1 MGEGGVP
8 VKQRATS
15 LQLLSATAPPAPPLP
30 FPRCKCYGSSCWVVQ
45 ATTRSAA
52 AAARGSG
59 WNSHG
64 WRTRLGSKMDLR
76 MPHLVD
82 IAPFCSVVQ
91 APSSPSSHGHANTVH
106 HPVTV
111 PMSFFGYG
119 KAKVPDVVQVQS
131 QKKSGYPCAF
141 LMDPP
146 PPP

>member
-1 MGEGGVP
+1 
-8 VKQRATS
+8 
-15 LQLLSATAPPAPPLP
+15 
-30 FPRCKCYGSSCWVVQ
+30 
-45 ATTRSAA
+45 
-52 AAARGSG
+52 
-59 WNSHG
+59 
-64 WRTRLGSKMDLR
+64 MDLQ

-106 HPVTV
+106 HLVIV

-119 KAKVPDVVQVQS
+119 KAKVRDVVQVQS
-131 QKKSGYPCAF
+131 QKKSRYPCAF